1 MGPVPIN
8 YLAVVVAAIAGFL
21 TGWGWYSL
29 FGKVWLRALGKAKG
43 DLKPTPVPFILSML
57 ANLLMAYILAGV
69 IGHVHVMTVRGGVIS
84 ALFVWAGFVA
94 TTTVVTQQFEG
105 QKPLLT
111 AIDVGHWLAVLV
123 VMGVIIGLF
132 GA

>member
-21 TGWGWYSL
+21 TGWGWYAV
-29 FGKVWLRALGKAKG
+29 FGNAWLRGLGKTKAEM
-43 DLKPTPVPFILSML
+43 KPTPLPLILAMF
-57 ANLLMAYILAGV
+57 ANLLMAWVLAGIV
-69 IGHVHVMTVRGGVIS
+69 GHLHMVTIRGAVIS

-94 TTTVVTQQFEG
+94 ATIVVNQQFQG
-105 QKPLLT
+105 LSPLVT
-111 AIDVGHWLAVLV
+111 AIDAGHWLAVLV
-123 VMGVIIGLF
+123 VMGVIIGVF

>member
-1 MGPVPIN
+1 MDGRDVVLPFDESQIPPAFSGAVLAPWPNRLRDGEYTYAGDAYEVP
-8 YLAVVVAAIAGFL
+8 LTKLTPTQVA
-21 TGWGWYSL
+21 YD
-29 FGKVWLRALGKAKG
+29 R
-43 DLKPTPVPFILSML
+43 
-57 ANLLMAYILAGV
+57 AGV